1 MRETCTVMKER
12 YGCMTWSIY
21 KVYKK
26 LLLHVTYNTLSAEWL
41 PFNCRY
47 CLWLCALFQNQT
59 HYITFTTQ
67 NPKKKEKVNVSE
79 TTAQYM
85 LTKTLTSVRVHI
97 VQSRERRLRVS
108 GGTRLPPTT
117 MWDSKWLPNTAE
129 PRHCKGISPF
139 PFLKQFGIKGW
150 KKCCVYMCVCV
161 CREGEGKRLEWSQIK
176 KKGLKEPPPHTHTCN
191 SKKLY
196 KTYCGCGYP
205 FLLVCECIFVFSLY
219 VCSVHRGQY
228 YGDLTYTTHLN
239 HIWGR
244 LLSCSFTSLASM
256 ITDMEDTVNVKITV
270 ELSLLVGH
278 CLSIKGKVL
287 WDCGIYWWI
296 MCVCVWEGG

>member
-1 MRETCTVMKER
+1 MRETRTVMKER
-12 YGCMTWSIY
+12 YGCMIWSIY

-26 LLLHVTYNTLSAEWL
+26 HLLHVTYNTLSAEWL

-97 VQSRERRLRVS
+97 VQSRERRLRVF

-176 KKGLKEPPPHTHTCN
+176 KKRAKRAPTTHTHTHAIQKSCIRLIVAAVILFYLCV
-191 SKKLY
+191 SV
-196 KTYCGCGYP
+196 
-205 FLLVCECIFVFSLY
+205 FLCFRCTCAACIEVGTMGTRPTPHTWTISEAAL
-219 VCSVHRGQY
+219 SAAHS
-228 YGDLTYTTHLN
+228 HLS
-239 HIWGR
+239 HPW
-244 LLSCSFTSLASM
+244 
-256 ITDMEDTVNVKITV
+256 
-270 ELSLLVGH
+270 
-278 CLSIKGKVL
+278 
-287 WDCGIYWWI
+287 
-296 MCVCVWEGG
+296 